1 MQKLVNYMKNDMNDY
16 ILMAI
21 LLAFIFMDIKVP
33 YLFAYAVNSFLG
45 KVVLAVLVICM
56 FYVNPILGIV
66 SAVAV
71 YELLYRSDYS
81 MSLDMT
87 DRYMPSES
95 ERSANITSMN
105 ELPDMKLEVDMVQ
118 RMKHVDVPFITKG
131 TYEPV
136 MNDMHGAAK
145 V

>member
-1 MQKLVNYMKNDMNDY
+1 
-16 ILMAI
+16 
-21 LLAFIFMDIKVP
+21 
-33 YLFAYAVNSFLG
+33 
-45 KVVLAVLVICM
+45 
-56 FYVNPILGIV
+56 
-66 SAVAV
+66 
-71 YELLYRSDYS
+71 

-118 RMKHVDVPFITKG
+118 RMTHVDVPFITQG
-131 TYEPV
+131 NYEPT